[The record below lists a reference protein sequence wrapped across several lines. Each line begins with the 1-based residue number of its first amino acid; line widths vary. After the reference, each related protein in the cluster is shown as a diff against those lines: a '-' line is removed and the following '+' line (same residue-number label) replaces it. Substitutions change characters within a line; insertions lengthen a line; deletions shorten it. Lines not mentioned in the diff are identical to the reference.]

1 MLPCT
6 FETWPY
12 DRLMKKV
19 LLLSMV
25 VVLAGCGESQL
36 DRRAK
41 MEASEEPEEKAG
53 NEELKANEEPVESP
67 KAPQTKRR
75 PGDGKNQARPGQQ
88 GRRPGGG
95 FGRRDPYAN
104 LGLSEEQQEKIDAI
118 QTARRE
124 ESRKMFEELRGG
136 GGDREAMMAKFRE
149 LTEKYQKQTD
159 ALLTDEQK
167 KKMAEERAQRPQG
180 GQNDRGQGGRGQSGR
195 GQGRGNEFAA
205 LGVNEGQQKNLD
217 AARQSLSTQMR
228 ELFLDSNISR
238 EDRAPK
244 IEKIREAYEAKIKE
258 VLTEEQFKKFKEGA
272 SSQRG
277 QGQGRRPGQGG
288 ARPGGNPQ
296 PKKQ

>member
-1 MLPCT
+1 
-6 FETWPY
+6 
-12 DRLMKKV
+12 MKQALF
-19 LLLSMV
+19 LLV
-25 VVLAGCGESQL
+25 VVMVAGCGESQL
-36 DRRAK
+36 DRRA
-41 MEASEEPEEKAG
+41 ELETEENAG
-53 NEELKANEEPVESP
+53 DSAAANEELEPSEEGVASPKETP
-67 KAPQTKRR
+67 KAPQAKRR
-75 PGDGKNQARPGQQ
+75 PGDGKGQARPSQQ
-88 GRRPGGG
+88 GRRPGGSN
-95 FGRRDPYAN
+95 RRNPYAS
-104 LGLSEEQQEKIDAI
+104 LDLSEEQQEKIDAI

-149 LTEKYQKQTD
+149 LGEKYQKQTD

-167 KKMAEERAQRPQG
+167 KKMAEERDQRPQG
-180 GQNDRGQGGRGQSGR
+180 GRGQGGR

-244 IEKIREAYEAKIKE
+244 IEKIREDYEAKIKE

-277 QGQGRRPGQGG
+277 QGQGRRPAQGG